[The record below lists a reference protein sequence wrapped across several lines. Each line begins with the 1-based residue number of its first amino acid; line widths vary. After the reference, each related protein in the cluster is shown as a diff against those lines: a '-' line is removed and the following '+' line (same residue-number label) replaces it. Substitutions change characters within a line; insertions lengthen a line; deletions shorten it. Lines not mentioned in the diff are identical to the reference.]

1 MPEPPTAEVE
11 PPRKRRSPSWGRLI
25 AKLYQIDPARILDH
39 LGLSIPEAE
48 KPPPPA
54 QEVLRVAEHGDGR
67 AATATSKPHRDAAE
81 CALRLPGVSRAPLGR
96 APGERGSCACRSK
109 CLSFDLSG
117 FCG

>member
-1 MPEPPTAEVE
+1 MPEPPTAEAE

-25 AKLYQIDPARILDH
+25 AKLYQVDPLVCTRCGKRMSIIAFVTDRLAVARILDH
-39 LGLSIPEAE
+39 LGLSVPEAE

-81 CALRLPGVSRAPLGR
+81 CALRLPGVS
-96 APGERGSCACRSK
+96 
-109 CLSFDLSG
+109 
-117 FCG
+117 